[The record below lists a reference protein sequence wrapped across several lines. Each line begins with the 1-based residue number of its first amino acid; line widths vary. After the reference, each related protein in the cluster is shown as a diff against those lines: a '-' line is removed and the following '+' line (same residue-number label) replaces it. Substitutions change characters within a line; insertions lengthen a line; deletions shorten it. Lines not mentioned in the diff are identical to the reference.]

1 MCPSMTNVHALWL
14 HPGYAITPMT
24 LKNGQVHV
32 NEGEGQGYYQTYEN
46 SGKQCVVIIF
56 SGRQTTDF
64 EYQVP
69 HNMRHLN
76 RDVYRNHNNRQIFIV
91 LNSNNPVK
99 VINSDVSTTSGPA
112 DFHCV
117 ASFLYCHPSKREQSL
132 RLGYHDKRCKVSFNG
147 NAPTGNWFRSPLQD
161 PNEKIPTGIDRL
173 QPILSVTF
181 HCNGDETKEITT
193 LYGVV
198 QGTNHVYRAIG
209 TTFEDG
215 CHRIYC
221 DGEIDSLSRWHIVLI
236 PAGTWW

>member
-1 MCPSMTNVHALWL
+1 MQANSAITAITIMMSLHCWTVMWNSPKLGSKVTALVDCWTSGYAKHKARQIMCPSLPNVHALWL

-64 EYQVP
+64 ECQVP

-76 RDVYRNHNNRQIFIV
+76 RDVYRNYNNRQICIV

-99 VINSDVSTTSGPA
+99 VINSDVSTTSGQP

-117 ASFLYCHPSKREQSL
+117 ASFLYCHPWKREQSL
-132 RLGYHDKRCKVSFNG
+132 RLG
-147 NAPTGNWFRSPLQD
+147 
-161 PNEKIPTGIDRL
+161 
-173 QPILSVTF
+173 
-181 HCNGDETKEITT
+181 
-193 LYGVV
+193 
-198 QGTNHVYRAIG
+198 
-209 TTFEDG
+209 
-215 CHRIYC
+215 
-221 DGEIDSLSRWHIVLI
+221 
-236 PAGTWW
+236 